1 MQAAGKGYAM
11 VMDIAILAVLVLTI
25 FFSMRKGFV
34 LTVAGFFKGFAS
46 LIIAWIFCDDLAL
59 WLMNST
65 PVGTR
70 AAERI
75 SEGLSAKWESSDIY
89 MALPDLFKESGGSSA
104 AGSMISQSSVRIAE
118 LLLTILCFVAIVFLL
133 RVVLGL
139 LGRAFSH
146 KYNEGFAG
154 VMDWFLGLI
163 LGSVLGVLYVFVFL
177 ALLLPVVGLFMPEQ
191 CETVMGWLD
200 SSVIAGDLYNNNLLL
215 ILFRDFLNFTV

>member
-1 MQAAGKGYAM
+1 
-11 VMDIAILAVLVLTI
+11 
-25 FFSMRKGFV
+25 
-34 LTVAGFFKGFAS
+34 
-46 LIIAWIFCDDLAL
+46 
-59 WLMNST
+59 
-65 PVGTR
+65 
-70 AAERI
+70 
-75 SEGLSAKWESSDIY
+75 

-104 AGSMISQSSVRIAE
+104 AGSMISQGSVRIAE

-215 ILFRDFLNFTV
+215 ILFRDFL

>member
-1 MQAAGKGYAM
+1 M

-25 FFSMRKGFV
+25 FFSMRRGFA

-46 LIIAWIFCDDLAL
+46 LIVAWFFCDDLAV
-59 WLMNST
+59 WLMSST
-65 PVGTR
+65 PAGTKT
-70 AAERI
+70 AERI

-89 MALPDLFKESGGSSA
+89 MALPDLFKESGGNA
-104 AGSMISQSSVRIAE
+104 AADSMISQGSMRIAE
-118 LLLTILCFVAIVFLL
+118 LLLTILCFVAIVSLL

-163 LGSVLGVLYVFVFL
+163 LGTVLGVLHVFVFL

-191 CETVMGWLD
+191 CETVMDWLD

-215 ILFRDFLNFTV
+215 ILFRDFL

>member
-1 MQAAGKGYAM
+1 M

-25 FFSMRKGFV
+25 FFSMRRGFA

-46 LIIAWIFCDDLAL
+46 LIVAWFFCDDLAV

-65 PVGTR
+65 PAGTKT
-70 AAERI
+70 ADRI

-89 MALPDLFKESGGSSA
+89 MALPDLFKESGGNA
-104 AGSMISQSSVRIAE
+104 AADSMISQGSMRIAE

-163 LGSVLGVLYVFVFL
+163 LGTVLGVLYVFVFL

-191 CETVMGWLD
+191 CETVMDWLD

-215 ILFRDFLNFTV
+215 ILFRDFL

>member
-1 MQAAGKGYAM
+1 M

-25 FFSMRKGFV
+25 FFSMRRGFA

-46 LIIAWIFCDDLAL
+46 LIVAWFFCDDLAV

-65 PVGTR
+65 PAGTKT
-70 AAERI
+70 AERI

-89 MALPDLFKESGGSSA
+89 MALPDLFKESGGNA
-104 AGSMISQSSVRIAE
+104 AADSMISQGSMRIAE
-118 LLLTILCFVAIVFLL
+118 LLLTILCFAAIVFLL

-163 LGSVLGVLYVFVFL
+163 LGTVLGVLYVFVFL

-191 CETVMGWLD
+191 CETVMDWLD

-215 ILFRDFLNFTV
+215 ILFRDFL

>member
-25 FFSMRKGFV
+25 FFSMRKGFA

-104 AGSMISQSSVRIAE
+104 AGSMISQGSVRIAG

-215 ILFRDFLNFTV
+215 ILFRDFL

>member
-1 MQAAGKGYAM
+1 M
-11 VMDIAILAVLVLTI
+11 VMDISILAVLVLTI
-25 FFSMRKGFV
+25 FFSMRKGFA

-46 LIIAWIFCDDLAL
+46 FIIAWFFCDDLAL

-65 PVGTR
+65 PVGTG
-70 AAERI
+70 AAKRI

-89 MALPDLFKESGGSSA
+89 MALPDLFKQSGGDAA
-104 AGSMISQSSVRIAE
+104 AGSMISQGSLRITE
-118 LLLTILCFVAIVFLL
+118 LLLTILSFAAIVFLL
-133 RVVLGL
+133 RAVLSL

-177 ALLLPVVGLFMPEQ
+177 ALLFPVVGLFMPEQ
-191 CETVMGWLD
+191 CETVMAWLD
-200 SSVIAGDLYNNNLLL
+200 SSVVAGDLYNNNLLL
-215 ILFRDFLNFTV
+215 ILFRDFL

>member
-25 FFSMRKGFV
+25 FFSMRKGFA

-215 ILFRDFLNFTV
+215 ILFRDFL

>member
-25 FFSMRKGFV
+25 FFSMRKGFA

-104 AGSMISQSSVRIAE
+104 AGSMISQGSVRIAE

-163 LGSVLGVLYVFVFL
+163 LDSVLGVLYVFVFL

-215 ILFRDFLNFTV
+215 ILFRDFL